1 MCDWDAMRAEY
12 IATSCRYADIAAKY
26 GVPPGTVGSRASQE
40 HWPEL
45 RKKAKKAAQKKVA
58 ESIGRQQGK
67 DLAQMIRATESFA
80 TSLEGLLEA
89 ISDNPEGLLADL
101 RGVESIAGALRK
113 TTDNLRELYG
123 IPTQAQRLARERL
136 EIERERWKAEKAAA
150 AQDSDHGRVEVRWII
165 PEEKQAREDVDG

>member
-12 IATSCRYADIAAKY
+12 IAGGVTYADIGRKY
-26 GVPPGTVGSRASQE
+26 GVNPNTVGQHAAREKWSAM
-40 HWPEL
+40 
-45 RKKAKKAAQKKVA
+45 RKKAIKTARNKVA

-150 AQDSDHGRVEVRWII
+150 AQDSDHGRVEVRWIM

>member
-12 IATSCRYADIAAKY
+12 IASSLRYADIAAKY

-45 RKKAKKAAQKKVA
+45 RKMAKKAAQKKVA
-58 ESIGRQQGK
+58 ETIGKQQGK
-67 DLAQMIRATESFA
+67 DMAQMIRATESFA

-136 EIERERWKAEKAAA
+136 EIERERWKAEKSEKGKEKEGVVIRIEMDGAAE
-150 AQDSDHGRVEVRWII
+150 G
-165 PEEKQAREDVDG
+165 EDYGA

>member
-12 IATSCRYADIAAKY
+12 IASSLRYADIAAKY

-45 RKKAKKAAQKKVA
+45 RKMAKKAAQKKVA
-58 ESIGRQQGK
+58 ETIGKQQGK
-67 DLAQMIRATESFA
+67 DMAQMIRATESFA

-123 IPTQAQRLARERL
+123 IPTQAQQITRERL
-136 EIERERWKAEKAAA
+136 KIERERWAAEKAAQA
-150 AQDSDHGRVEVRWII
+150 HEQSQERVTINWIM
-165 PEEKQAREDVDG
+165 PKEDGQEGGADG